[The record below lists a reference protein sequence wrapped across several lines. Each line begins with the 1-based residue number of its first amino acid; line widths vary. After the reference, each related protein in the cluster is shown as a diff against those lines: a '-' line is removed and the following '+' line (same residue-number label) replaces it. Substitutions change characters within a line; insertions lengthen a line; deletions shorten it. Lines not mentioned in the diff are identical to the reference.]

1 MYTIQIKITN
11 IDYEK
16 NYHAIYPLMEQK
28 LEQTQNP
35 PLLARFLE
43 QMEGES
49 EKIVWKLLSILP
61 AEELNNFLITGLDM
75 FHEKLTKT
83 LNAKLPNIPKVG
95 QISVGDMFAQLD
107 SEGAVVLI
115 GQDLKYDGH
124 SIGEASGM
132 QALMEK
138 LVITILKSDNTK
150 KLLLDIS
157 SQALKNFGLAMDLKE
172 LQIYQCEEPIL
183 MDQNNVHLTAHQ
195 KEVLVDVLAE
205 FLKKSI

>member
-1 MYTIQIKITN
+1 
-11 IDYEK
+11 
-16 NYHAIYPLMEQK
+16 MEQK

-95 QISVGDMFAQLD
+95 QLSVGDMFAQLD
-107 SEGAVVLI
+107 SEGAVVLMCERHPVYI
-115 GQDLKYDGH
+115 
-124 SIGEASGM
+124 
-132 QALMEK
+132 K
-138 LVITILKSDNTK
+138 L
-150 KLLLDIS
+150 
-157 SQALKNFGLAMDLKE
+157 
-172 LQIYQCEEPIL
+172 
-183 MDQNNVHLTAHQ
+183 
-195 KEVLVDVLAE
+195 
-205 FLKKSI
+205 

>member
-1 MYTIQIKITN
+1 M
-11 IDYEK
+11 
-16 NYHAIYPLMEQK
+16 
-28 LEQTQNP
+28 
-35 PLLARFLE
+35 
-43 QMEGES
+43 
-49 EKIVWKLLSILP
+49 V
-61 AEELNNFLITGLDM
+61 TGLNI
-75 FHEKLTKT
+75 FREKLTET
-83 LNAKLPNIPKVG
+83 LNSRLPDIPRIG

-138 LVITILKSDNTK
+138 FVITILKSDNTK
-150 KLLLDIS
+150 SLLLDIS

-183 MDQNNVHLTAHQ
+183 LDENNAHLTTHQ
-195 KEVLVDVLAE
+195 KEVLVDVLAK
-205 FLKKSI
+205 FLKESI

>member
-16 NYHAIYPLMEQK
+16 NFHAIYPLVEQK

-35 PLLARFLE
+35 PLLARFLK
-43 QMEGES
+43 QMDGEA
-49 EKIVWKLLSILP
+49 ENIVWKLLSILP
-61 AEELNNFLITGLDM
+61 QEELNNFLVTGLNI
-75 FHEKLTKT
+75 FHEKLTET
-83 LNAKLPNIPKVG
+83 LNSILPNIPRIG

-107 SEGAVVLI
+107 STGAVVLI

-124 SIGEASGM
+124 SIGEASRM
-132 QALMEK
+132 QALVEK
-138 LVITILKSDNTK
+138 FVITILKSDNTK
-150 KLLLDIS
+150 NLLLDIS

-183 MDQNNVHLTAHQ
+183 LDENNAHLTTHQ
-195 KEVLVDVLAE
+195 KEVLVDVLAK
-205 FLKKSI
+205 FLKESI